1 MANYTTYSDF
11 YKVSFIT
18 TKSINIP
25 KLLKQTGGLIVMSN
39 TDDFK
44 CTVNP
49 DHGSHHPKS
58 LWFRGEMIASGY
70 GALCE
75 QERNNLTYL
84 AGAYDVIFGGID
96 KGFTD
101 LSFWVN
107 SYYGEF
113 QDPSLQQWNNYNNP
127 RIPWGRYSCCLRN
140 ACRAT

>member
-39 TDDFK
+39 TDDFR

-49 DHGSHHPKS
+49 EHGVHHPKS

-84 AGAYDVIFGGID
+84 AGAYDVIFEGID
-96 KGFTD
+96 KGFSD
-101 LSFWVN
+101 LSFWLN

-113 QDPSLQQWNNYNNP
+113 Q
-127 RIPWGRYSCCLRN
+127 N
-140 ACRAT
+140 AMTYAY